1 MLSKILESLN
11 VSDVIELI
19 GIFAS
24 LITSIIAIKISL
36 MTLRQNSKMIEES
49 TRPYIGIY
57 GTYTFVKE
65 VSYYIV
71 VKNFGASSARILSFD
86 YDANLDLCIKS
97 SRPRAPF
104 KHLVDTTIMPGQ
116 SFKANIDLP
125 TALKHF
131 DSVIFSIKYSYGKKI
146 YTEEIVLNLKADSGN
161 SQIRLNEEGKE
172 LRSISLT
179 LQDIDSRLL

>member
-65 VSYYIV
+65 VLYYIV

-86 YDANLDLCIKS
+86 YDADLGLCIKS
-97 SRPRAPF
+97 SHPRAPF

-116 SFKANIDLP
+116 SFKTNIDLP

-131 DSVIFSIKYSYGKKI
+131 DSVIFQSNTHAAK
-146 YTEEIVLNLKADSGN
+146 NLYRRNCVKFKSRQWQFAN
-161 SQIRLNEEGKE
+161 SSK
-172 LRSISLT
+172 
-179 LQDIDSRLL
+179 